1 MGART
6 HIRRHAGRHA
16 QAHIHAHTQ
25 AQAGAHAHVYA
36 RHFAIGKQAVD
47 TQTDNKTNKLNSN
60 STAWLVGG
68 RGSGV
73 SPRG

>member
-1 MGART
+1 MSWAHAHTYAGTQART
-6 HIRRHAGRHA
+6 HT
-16 QAHIHAHTQ
+16 QAHART
-25 AQAGAHAHVYA
+25 HVYA